1 MAQPTS
7 CDGPSGSSEAGSLIL
22 RRKQWRRKLPRARR
36 RRPRRSGNFFRSFK
50 GCSMEHPIFFAASC
64 CSPDI
69 PVKVSP
75 QGEMAS
81 TRADVPGGRVPRGAA
96 ARSQIQSRR
105 RGGFTWR
112 RKQRARRRRLQR
124 SDSLPANPRL
134 PTSRTLG
141 VGSWHICCDS
151 SPASHRPALVP
162 AAAYPPAP
170 DDPRSPSHSQ
180 RSRRPCSG
188 HRDAAAV
195 SA

>member
-141 VGSWHICCDS
+141 VGSWRLVWIHS
-151 SPASHRPALVP
+151 VPHAHSPHCI
-162 AAAYPPAP
+162 
-170 DDPRSPSHSQ
+170 PRHQAIHDIHSIHHLPED
-180 RSRRPCSG
+180 RV
-188 HRDAAAV
+188 AAV
-195 SA
+195 QMRLR

>member
-69 PVKVSP
+69 PVRVSP

-170 DDPRSPSHSQ
+170 DDPRHPF
-180 RSRRPCSG
+180 RSRPVRTPCSG
-188 HRDAAAV
+188 RPDAAVV

>member
-141 VGSWHICCDS
+141 VGSWHICC
-151 SPASHRPALVP
+151 ALVRRHTVP
-162 AAAYPPAP
+162 HSYPPQRI
-170 DDPRSPSHSQ
+170 PRHQTIHDLHPIHNVPED
-180 RSRRPCSG
+180 RV
-188 HRDAAAV
+188 AAIEMRLR
-195 SA
+195 

>member
-81 TRADVPGGRVPRGAA
+81 TRADVPGGRVPRVL
-96 ARSQIQSRR
+96 RRNRNPFRR

-170 DDPRSPSHSQ
+170 DDPRHPF
-180 RSRRPCSG
+180 RSRPVRTPCSG
-188 HRDAAAV
+188 RPDAAVV

>member
-112 RKQRARRRRLQR
+112 RKQRARRRRLR
-124 SDSLPANPRL
+124 RRDSLPANPRL

-141 VGSWHICCDS
+141 VGSWHICC
-151 SPASHRPALVP
+151 ALVRRHTVP
-162 AAAYPPAP
+162 HSYAP
-170 DDPRSPSHSQ
+170 QRIPRYETIHDIHPVHDLSE
-180 RSRRPCSG
+180 
-188 HRDAAAV
+188 HRVAAV
-195 SA
+195 QMRLW